1 LLRASIIT
9 DGKGQ
14 IARLGTELTSKGLLC
29 SIDTDGKKTAHKV
42 SERALDLVFVAIDGE
57 PDNPEIMNLANSIK
71 QEGHLPVIALL
82 SKKALYRLD
91 SGLIVDDFVVEPWDA
106 NEIAIR
112 AKRVLGKTGEA
123 ANQELIQCGD
133 LTIDLARYEVYV
145 NDRPIELTFKEY
157 ELLRFLAR
165 NKGRVFTREALLNE
179 VWGYEYYGG
188 DRTVDVHITR
198 LRSKLEDSTHAFI
211 ETVRNIGYRFKENA

>member
-1 LLRASIIT
+1 MLRASIIT

-14 IARLGTELTSKGLLC
+14 IERLGTELIGKGLLC
-29 SIDTDGKKTAHKV
+29 SIDTDGKKTAHNV
-42 SERALDLVFVAIDGE
+42 SERTLDLVFVAIDGE
-57 PDNPEIMNLANSIK
+57 PDNPEIMNLANCIK
-71 QEGHLPVIALL
+71 QESHLPVIALL
-82 SKKALYRLD
+82 SQKALHRLD
-91 SGLIVDDFVVEPWDA
+91 SGLVVDDFVVEPWDA

-112 AKRVLGKTGEA
+112 AKRVLGNTGEA
-123 ANQELIQCGD
+123 ANQELIRCGD
-133 LTIDLARYEVYV
+133 LTIDLAKYEVHV

-198 LRSKLEDSTHAFI
+198 LRSKLDDPSHTFI
-211 ETVRNIGYRFKENA
+211 ETVRNIGYKFKENA

>member
-1 LLRASIIT
+1 MLRASIIT

-14 IARLGTELTSKGLLC
+14 IERLGTELTGKGLLC
-29 SIDTDGKKTAHKV
+29 SIDTDGKKTAHNA

-57 PDNPEIMNLANSIK
+57 SDNPDIMNLANSIK
-71 QEGHLPVIALL
+71 RESHLPVIALL
-82 SKKALYRLD
+82 SKKALHSLD
-91 SGLIVDDFVVEPWDA
+91 SGLVVDDFVVEPWDA

-123 ANQELIQCGD
+123 ANPELIQCGD

-145 NDRPIELTFKEY
+145 NDRQIELTFKEY

-198 LRSKLEDSTHAFI
+198 LRSKLEDTTHIFI
-211 ETVRNIGYRFKENA
+211 ETVRNIGYKFKENA